1 MRRTG
6 GEEPPAE
13 TSYHRDMPF
22 LVLLLLLGG
31 VIAAPGVLL
40 DRSWKVGD
48 KVQAAMERGE
58 APSNEIIEV
67 SILRL
72 KNARYRRGRPLPEW
86 VQELDG
92 KRISL
97 WGYMAIGTLE
107 GLSEFELVPESCECG
122 KSKVNHFVQVTLDDD
137 VTRFIPGRITLEG
150 TFSCGEVE
158 EDGFI
163 TSLYRLSTDQ
173 LP

>member
-1 MRRTG
+1 
-6 GEEPPAE
+6 
-13 TSYHRDMPF
+13 MPF
-22 LVLLLLLGG
+22 LVLALLLAG
-31 VIAAPGVLL
+31 VFAAPTVLL
-40 DRSWKVGD
+40 ERSWEVGSR
-48 KVQAAMERGE
+48 VQAVLDRGVE
-58 APSNEIIEV
+58 PSNDVVEV

-122 KSKVNHFVQVTLDDD
+122 KSKVNHFVQVSLDDD
-137 VTRFIPGRITLEG
+137 VTRFIPGRITLVG
-150 TFSCGEVE
+150 TFTCGEVE

-163 TSLYRLSTDQ
+163 TSVYRLTTDE

>member
-1 MRRTG
+1 
-6 GEEPPAE
+6 
-13 TSYHRDMPF
+13 MPI

-31 VIAAPGVLL
+31 VLAAPGLVRE
-40 DRSWKVGD
+40 RSWKVGAD
-48 KVQAAMERGE
+48 VQAAMDRGKE
-58 APSNEIIEV
+58 PDNEIVEV

-92 KRISL
+92 KKISL

-163 TSLYRLSTDQ
+163 TSVYRLSTEE

>member
-1 MRRTG
+1 
-6 GEEPPAE
+6 
-13 TSYHRDMPF
+13 MPI

-31 VIAAPGVLL
+31 VLAAPGLVRE
-40 DRSWKVGD
+40 RSWKVGAD
-48 KVQAAMERGE
+48 VQAAMDRGE
-58 APSNEIIEV
+58 EPDNEIVEV

-92 KRISL
+92 KKISL

-163 TSLYRLSTDQ
+163 TSVYRLSTDK

>member
-1 MRRTG
+1 
-6 GEEPPAE
+6 
-13 TSYHRDMPF
+13 MPF

-31 VIAAPGVLL
+31 VIAAPGLL
-40 DRSWKVGD
+40 RETSWGVGAH
-48 KVQAAMERGE
+48 VQAAMERGE
-58 APSNEIIEV
+58 EPDNEIVEV

-72 KNARYRRGRPLPEW
+72 KNARYRPGRPLPEW

-92 KRISL
+92 KKISL

-107 GLSEFELVPESCECG
+107 GLTEFELVPESCECG
-122 KSKVNHFVQVTLDDD
+122 KSKVNHFVQVTLNDD
-137 VTRFIPGRITLEG
+137 VTRFIPGRITLVG
-150 TFSCGEVE
+150 TFDCGEVE

-163 TSLYRLSTDQ
+163 TSVYRLSTDE

>member
-1 MRRTG
+1 
-6 GEEPPAE
+6 
-13 TSYHRDMPF
+13 MPF
-22 LVLLLLLGG
+22 LFLLLLLGG
-31 VIAAPGVLL
+31 VLAAPGLVRE
-40 DRSWKVGD
+40 RSWKVGTD
-48 KVQAAMERGE
+48 VQAAMDRGE
-58 APSNEIIEV
+58 EPDNEIVEV

-92 KRISL
+92 KKISL

-163 TSLYRLSTDQ
+163 TRVYRLSTEE

>member
-1 MRRTG
+1 V
-6 GEEPPAE
+6 PI
-13 TSYHRDMPF
+13 

-31 VIAAPGVLL
+31 VFAAPGLVRE
-40 DRSWKVGD
+40 RSWKVGAD
-48 KVQAAMERGE
+48 VQTAMDRGQE
-58 APSNEIIEV
+58 PSNEIVEV

-92 KRISL
+92 KKISL

-107 GLSEFELVPESCECG
+107 GLTEFELVPESCECG

-163 TSLYRLSTDQ
+163 TSVYRLSTDE